1 MSFVPGGAP
10 RFIPQHTVTLVGA
23 DGGEV
28 VSANLPTMEPPS
40 PGATFSNATPATISI
55 TEAINFPPAVP
66 PAPPLDGL
74 EGLAGPMISL
84 TEISIP
90 SSYLGESLSGQPTAP
105 NNLVAGSFPLFPNVN
120 LVVVGPVGSAAGGVG
135 SAVTTATISGSVTEL
150 NSWVTQWNPS
160 SSIPKFDGSDYAK
173 VRSEGY
179 GRDNGAFTVT
189 FKLKFDLLAIGGTSL
204 AGHPNAIEST
214 YTINILNNFDNDRDQ
229 YIADYKEAY
238 EALDKVPELSERD
251 S

>member
-1 MSFVPGGAP
+1 MSFTPGGVP
-10 RFIPQHTVTLVGA
+10 RVFPQHTVTLVGA

-40 PGATFSNATPATISI
+40 PGATFANATPATISI
-55 TEAINFPPAVP
+55 TESINFPPAVP
-66 PAPPLDGL
+66 PVPPLDGL

-90 SSYLGESLSGQPTAP
+90 STYLGESLSGQPTAP
-105 NNLVAGSFPLFPNVN
+105 NNLAAGTFPLFPNVN
-120 LVVVGPVGSAAGGVG
+120 LVVVGPVGTATAGVG
-135 SAVTTATISGSVTEL
+135 SAVTTATITGSIAEL

-173 VRSEGY
+173 VRSEGF

-189 FKLKFDLLAIGGTSL
+189 FKLKFDLLALGGVSL
-204 AGHPNAIEST
+204 VNHPNAVEST
-214 YTINILNNFDNDRDQ
+214 YTINILNNFDNDKDQ
-229 YIADYKEAY
+229 YIADYKAAY
-238 EALDKVPELSERD
+238 DALDKVPELSERN